1 LHFLGRVLLSGS
13 VASIASALAAA
24 LCSRAEHRHGA
35 RPINAIAHIYDGGR
49 PPAADGRARRNT
61 ALGFGIHTA
70 ASLWWALFFE
80 ALPPRWRSEPGAAA
94 VSAMA
99 YVVDYHVVHR
109 RLRPGFERHLSPAS
123 LACIYIALAAGF
135 AAAARLDRGLDH
147 HQVEDGDERDKR
159 RNAERRPRRM
169 KAPEARR

>member
-1 LHFLGRVLLSGS
+1 MRFLGRILVSGS

-24 LCSRAEHRHGA
+24 LCSRAENRHAA

-80 ALPPRWRSEPGAAA
+80 ALPRRWRNEAGAAA

-99 YVVDYHVVHR
+99 YFVDYHVVHR
-109 RLRPGFERHLSPAS
+109 RFRPGFERHLSPAS
-123 LACIYIALAAGF
+123 RASIYLALAAGF
-135 AAAARLDRGLDH
+135 AAAGRLDRRLDDH
-147 HQVEDGDERDKR
+147 EVEDGDEGHKR
-159 RNAERRPRRM
+159 RNTQRRPGRV
-169 KAPEARR
+169 KAPEALR